1 MSKTALKNSFDSIR
15 PRYWLLVGF
24 IIFLVG
30 ASATVFVARQTEV
43 RERELLL
50 TRAETIAAGIHD
62 DLISSLTGTPSDLGA
77 DEYLD
82 LKSQLSRVRSANPD
96 AHFVYVMGFRDNK
109 LFFYADS
116 EPEES
121 EDISLPGDFYDD
133 ASEFKITNAYKGS
146 LFTEGPYTDVW
157 GTWVSGY
164 APIIHHET
172 GQLVATLGID
182 ISAEGFQK
190 QIWYRSALPAT
201 VTVFILIIFFL
212 FYRSRKH
219 QVAFMRELENGE
231 ERLRTLYE
239 ITTHKGELAD
249 QFRAA
254 LALGS
259 KTLST
264 KIAVLSHI
272 EKGKFTVE
280 YCIVPEGGLKEG
292 DVFDLEETYCDMT
305 VKKDDVLSINEMKTD
320 EHKAHVCYQKFAL
333 EAYIGVPVKVFGQL
347 HGTLAFMAPDPHH
360 PDFTD
365 SDRDF
370 VRLMGKWMSTML
382 EREQIEKM
390 KSEFVSV
397 ASHQLRTPLTGIKW
411 FAELMLRGKA
421 GVVSPEQKDFL
432 EQIHG
437 SNERMIKLVEE
448 LLNVSRIETGTKFEI
463 KKTPTDVVPIIDSL
477 TTDLVGLSHKHE
489 VALEK
494 STDFPTKYELPLDAD
509 KIRQVFA
516 NLLSNAVKYSKKGGK
531 VTVDFKDMQTEN
543 KVLITVKDMGLGI
556 PAKQQSR
563 MFEKFFRADNV
574 QTAETEGT
582 GLGLYIA
589 KAIIEGH
596 GGKIWFESEENVGT
610 TFFVELPKSSEIS

>member
-1 MSKTALKNSFDSIR
+1 MKNILTNNLFRSFSIVSSVSLAFFGAYHLFVLGSHLLGIVELVAALFIFINLAATHSSRETIHRHVLTALVFSVLVALFSTGGIAGTGIFWFFMFPIASFFLLGSRGGFIWVGILIVTSI
-15 PRYWLLVGF
+15 LLVFTGNSAYVP
-24 IIFLVG
+24 ISLQQAG
-30 ASATVFVARQTEV
+30 AVLIVVTVLAYLY
-43 RERELLL
+43 ERKRDEND
-50 TRAETIAAGIHD
+50 R
-62 DLISSLTGTPSDLGA
+62 LIA
-77 DEYLD
+77 DE
-82 LKSQLSRVRSANPD
+82 R
-96 AHFVYVMGFRDNK
+96 
-109 LFFYADS
+109 
-116 EPEES
+116 
-121 EDISLPGDFYDD
+121 
-133 ASEFKITNAYKGS
+133 
-146 LFTEGPYTDVW
+146 
-157 GTWVSGY
+157 
-164 APIIHHET
+164 
-172 GQLVATLGID
+172 
-182 ISAEGFQK
+182 
-190 QIWYRSALPAT
+190 
-201 VTVFILIIFFL
+201 
-212 FYRSRKH
+212 
-219 QVAFMRELENGE
+219 

-239 ITTHKGELAD
+239 ITTHKGETLAE

-272 EKGKFTVE
+272 EGGKFTVE
-280 YCIVPEGGLKEG
+280 YCVVPDGGLKEG

-305 VKKDDVLSINEMKTD
+305 VKKDDVFSINEMKTD

-333 EAYIGVPVKVFGQL
+333 EAYIGVPVKVFGEL
-347 HGTLAFMAPDPHH
+347 HGTLAFMAPDPHR

-370 VRLMGKWMSTML
+370 VRLMGKWMSTSL

-421 GVVSPEQKDFL
+421 GVVSESQKDFL
-432 EQIHG
+432 QQIHD
-437 SNERMIKLVEE
+437 SNERMIALVED

-463 KKTPTDVVPIIDSL
+463 KKVPTNVVEIIDSL
-477 TTDLVGLSHKHE
+477 TTDLVGLAHKHE
-489 VALEK
+489 VTLEK
-494 STDFPTKYELPLDAD
+494 SGAFPITYELPLDAD

-531 VTVDFKDMQTEN
+531 VIVDLKDTRAEN
-543 KVLITVKDMGLGI
+543 KVLITVKDTGLGI
-556 PAKQQSR
+556 PKKQQSR

-610 TFFVELPKSSEIS
+610 TFFVELPANNQVVAK